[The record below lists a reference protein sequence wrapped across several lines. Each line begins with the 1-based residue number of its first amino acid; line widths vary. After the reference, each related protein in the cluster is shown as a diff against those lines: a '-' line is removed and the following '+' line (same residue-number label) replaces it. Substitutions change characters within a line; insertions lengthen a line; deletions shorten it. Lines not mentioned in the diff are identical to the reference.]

1 VLGGCSLRGGEGTI
15 PGMFLG
21 AAVLPLLRQLCS
33 FLGGRS
39 ELDYVVI
46 GLALLLGTVI
56 DELLKR
62 RAARVG

>member
-1 VLGGCSLRGGEGTI
+1 
-15 PGMFLG
+15 
-21 AAVLPLLRQLCS
+21 LLRQLCS

-46 GLALLLGTVI
+46 GFALLLGTMA

-62 RAARVG
+62 QAARRAT